1 MNSSAN
7 KQTMKRLIW
16 RAENAREGA
25 EERISKVLPLVFPVA
40 SWLHPVSKNRPSNR
54 AVRAIAAE
62 RCPAPTKGDVAY
74 WRRRLF
80 RNSYTY
86 KGRLARVRS
95 WSVKLQHRGERRT
108 FSLTASRKD
117 DAAQEAHQL
126 YQKLVKEGWEAV
138 GPEPSRLRAVPR
150 SDATFWKQR
159 LVRRP
164 HHDPTAPVPANGFSV
179 RIVHE
184 GAAWYFPLGS
194 DDERHAAER
203 ARRIHLTVFH
213 QGWAAACSAFSREL
227 AVAVHWAA
235 NPLVWTY
242 ATLHTQ
248 VTSPAR
254 HTETESPSDCARL
267 ALIEPDAGI
276 RQALAYYVNR
286 HSGFRCAAAFVSA
299 AAAFEEISRWAPQL
313 VLVNHHLPDMEGPRC
328 VERLRSL
335 VRGCPCLLFSV
346 YEDSIELFKST
357 TGGSAGYLLKR
368 TPPDQLL
375 APLSDASLRESLS
388 ARQIS
393 RRVWKYF
400 QQVLI
405 PLQSGDAAAEMEKL
419 SPREC
424 QVLDCLSRGYVD
436 KEIAATLG
444 ISAWTVHGHLK
455 NIFEK
460 LGVHSRTEAVVK
472 YLQR

>member
-1 MNSSAN
+1 MPA
-7 KQTMKRLIW
+7 
-16 RAENAREGA
+16 EGA
-25 EERISKVLPLVFPVA
+25 KTLGRLALPPVFPVA
-40 SWLHPVSKNRPSNR
+40 SWLHPVSKNRPSKG
-54 AVRAIAAE
+54 ATLATAAE
-62 RCPAPTKGDVAY
+62 RCHAPTQGDLAY
-74 WRRRLF
+74 WRHRLF
-80 RNSYTY
+80 KNSYTH
-86 KGRLARVRS
+86 KGRLARVRH

-117 DAAQEAHQL
+117 DAAQEAYVL
-126 YQKLVKEGWEAV
+126 YQKLWMEGWQALD
-138 GPEPSRLRAVPR
+138 PESSRLEAVPR
-150 SDATFWKQR
+150 TDAAFWKQR

-164 HHDPTAPVPANGFSV
+164 HHDPTAPVLASGFSV
-179 RIVHE
+179 RIAHE

-194 DDERHAAER
+194 SDERHAAER
-203 ARRIHLTVFH
+203 ARRIHLTVLN

-254 HTETESPSDCARL
+254 HTGAEGSSDCARL

-276 RQALAYYVNR
+276 RHALAYYINR
-286 HSGFRCAAAFVSA
+286 HSGFHCAAAFSSA
-299 AAAFEEISRWAPQL
+299 AAAFEDISRSAPQL

-335 VRGCPCLLFSV
+335 ARGCSCLLFSV
-346 YEDSIELFKST
+346 YEDSVELFKST

-368 TPPDQLL
+368 TLPDQLL

-400 QQVLI
+400 QQVLM

-436 KEIAATLG
+436 KEIAAALG

-460 LGVHSRTEAVVK
+460 LGAHSRTEAVVK

>member
-1 MNSSAN
+1 MPL
-7 KQTMKRLIW
+7 Q
-16 RAENAREGA
+16 GA
-25 EERISKVLPLVFPVA
+25 KDSGSLALPLGFPVA
-40 SWLHPVSKNRPSNR
+40 SWLHPVSKNRPSKGATLATTDEQR
-54 AVRAIAAE
+54 H
-62 RCPAPTKGDVAY
+62 APNQGDLVY
-74 WRRRLF
+74 WRHRLF
-80 RNSYTY
+80 KNSYTH
-86 KGRLARVRS
+86 KGRLARVRH

-108 FSLTASRKD
+108 FSLRASRKD
-117 DAAQEAHQL
+117 DAAREAYVL
-126 YQKLVKEGWEAV
+126 YQKLWREGWEAV
-138 GPEPSRLRAVPR
+138 GPERSRLQAVVPK
-150 SDATFWKQR
+150 SNAAFWKQR

-203 ARRIHLTVFH
+203 ARRIHSTVLH
-213 QGWAAACSAFSREL
+213 QGWAAACSTFSREL

-254 HTETESPSDCARL
+254 HTGTGSPSDCARL

-286 HSGFRCAAAFVSA
+286 HSGFRCAAAFGSA
-299 AAAFEEISRWAPQL
+299 AAAFEDISRSTPQL

-346 YEDSIELFKST
+346 YEDSVELFKST
-357 TGGSAGYLLKR
+357 TGGSAGYFLKR

-400 QQVLI
+400 QEVLI
-405 PLQSGDAAAEMEKL
+405 PLQSGDVTAEMEKL

-460 LGVHSRTEAVVK
+460 LGAHSRTEAVVK

>member
-1 MNSSAN
+1 MFGGTLRHDSSAD
-7 KQTMKRLIW
+7 KQTTRRSTW
-16 RAENAREGA
+16 RAENTG
-25 EERISKVLPLVFPVA
+25 VLPHLFPVA
-40 SWLHPVSKNRPSNR
+40 SWLHTVSKNRPSSR
-54 AVRAIAAE
+54 AVLPISADRGVT
-62 RCPAPTKGDVAY
+62 PTREDAAY
-74 WRRRLF
+74 WRHRLF
-80 RNSYTY
+80 KNSYTY

-95 WSVKLQHRGERRT
+95 WSVKLQHRGQRRT
-108 FSLTASRKD
+108 FSLTASRKE
-117 DAAQEAHQL
+117 DAAQEACQL
-126 YQKLVKEGWEAV
+126 YQKLVTEGWEAV
-138 GPEPSRLRAVPR
+138 GPEPPRLQEVPK
-150 SDATFWKQR
+150 SNAAFWKQR

-164 HHDPTAPVPANGFSV
+164 HHDPTAPVPAGGFSV

-203 ARRIHLTVFH
+203 AGQIHLAVLKK
-213 QGWAAACSAFSREL
+213 GWAAACSAFSREL

-248 VTSPAR
+248 ITSPPR
-254 HTETESPSDCARL
+254 RTGTESPSECTRL

-276 RQALAYYVNR
+276 RQALAYYVDR
-286 HSGFRCAAAFVSA
+286 HPGFRCAAAFGSA
-299 AAAFEEISRWAPQL
+299 AAAFEGISRSAPQL

-328 VERLRSL
+328 VDRLRPL
-335 VRGCPCLLFSV
+335 VRGRPCLLFSV
-346 YEDSIELFKST
+346 YEDSVELFKST

-368 TPPDQLL
+368 TLPDQLL
-375 APLSDASLRESLS
+375 APLSDSALPESLS
-388 ARQIS
+388 SRQIS

-400 QQVLI
+400 QELLV

-460 LGVHSRTEAVVK
+460 LGAHSRTEAVVK